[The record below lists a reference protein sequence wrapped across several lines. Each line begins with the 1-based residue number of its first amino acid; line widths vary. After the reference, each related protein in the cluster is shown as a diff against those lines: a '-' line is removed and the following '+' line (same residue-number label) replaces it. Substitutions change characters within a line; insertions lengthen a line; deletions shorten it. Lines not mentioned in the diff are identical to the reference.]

1 MKWNRREK
9 TGRQSSMAKKTQG
22 KTNAMRILDAEHIGY
37 RMAEYEVDESDLS
50 GVHAAES
57 LGVPAET
64 VFKTLVAR
72 GDGNEL
78 FVFIIPVAENLDLK
92 KAAAAS
98 GNKRI
103 EMIHVK
109 ELFDLTGYV
118 RGGCSPIG
126 MKKSYPTYIDETAQL
141 YDEIY
146 FSAGKRGLQ
155 IILPSDKLCE
165 VTGAEYCDL
174 IKM

>member
-1 MKWNRREK
+1 
-9 TGRQSSMAKKTQG
+9 MAKKAAG
-22 KTNAMRILDAEHIGY
+22 KTNAMRILDSEDIEY
-37 RMAEYEVDESDLS
+37 RMAEYEVDEDDLS

-57 LGVPAET
+57 LGVSEEI

-103 EMIHVK
+103 EMIHLR

-126 MKKSYPTYIDETAQL
+126 MKKAFPTYIDETAQL

-146 FSAGKRGLQ
+146 FSAGRRGTQ
-155 IILPSDKLCE
+155 IILNADILCG
-165 VTGAEYCDL
+165 VTGAEYADL

>member
-1 MKWNRREK
+1 
-9 TGRQSSMAKKTQG
+9 MAKKSAG
-22 KTNAMRILDAEHIGY
+22 KTNAMRILDSEGIEY
-37 RMAEYEVDESDLS
+37 RMAEYEVDEEDLS

-57 LGVPAET
+57 LGVSEEI

-78 FVFIIPVAENLDLK
+78 FVFIIPAAENLDLK
-92 KAAAAS
+92 KAASAS

-103 EMIHVK
+103 EMIHLK

-126 MKKSYPTYIDETAQL
+126 MKKTYPTYIDETAQL

-146 FSAGKRGLQ
+146 FSAGRRGTQ
-155 IILPSDKLCE
+155 IILNADILCS
-165 VTGAEYCDL
+165 VTGAEYADL

>member
-1 MKWNRREK
+1 
-9 TGRQSSMAKKTQG
+9 MAKKTQG
-22 KTNAMRILDAEHIGY
+22 KTNAMRILDSEGIEY

-50 GVHAAES
+50 GIHAAEA
-57 LGVPAET
+57 LGVSDEV

-92 KAAAAS
+92 KAASAS
-98 GNKRI
+98 GNKKV

-126 MKKSYPTYIDETAQL
+126 MKKPYPTYIDETAQL

-146 FSAGKRGLQ
+146 FSAGRRGQQ
-155 IILPSDKLCE
+155 IILNSDILCG
-165 VTGAEYCDL
+165 VTGAEYTDL

>member
-1 MKWNRREK
+1 
-9 TGRQSSMAKKTQG
+9 MAKKSSG
-22 KTNAMRILDAEHIGY
+22 KTNAMRMLDAASIVYG
-37 RMAEYEVDESDLS
+37 MAEYEVDESDLS
-50 GVHAAES
+50 GVHAAEE

-92 KAAAAS
+92 KAAASS

-103 EMIHVK
+103 EMIHVR

-126 MKKSYPTYIDETAQL
+126 MKKAFPTFLHESAEGL
-141 YDEIY
+141 EHIY
-146 FSAGKRGLQ
+146 VSAGRVGCQ
-155 IILPSDKLCE
+155 IELDPRDLAEVVGCE
-165 VTGAEYCDL
+165 FID
-174 IKM
+174 II

>member
-1 MKWNRREK
+1 
-9 TGRQSSMAKKTQG
+9 MAKKTAG
-22 KTNAMRILDAEHIGY
+22 KTNAMRILDSEGIEY
-37 RMAEYEVDESDLS
+37 RMAEYEVDEEDLS

-57 LGVPAET
+57 LGVSEEI

-103 EMIHVK
+103 EMIHLR

-126 MKKSYPTYIDETAQL
+126 MKKAFPTYIDETAQL

-146 FSAGKRGLQ
+146 FSAGRRGTQ
-155 IILPSDKLCE
+155 IILNADILCG
-165 VTGAEYCDL
+165 VTGAEYADL

>member
-1 MKWNRREK
+1 
-9 TGRQSSMAKKTQG
+9 MAKKTSA
-22 KTNAMRILDAEHIGY
+22 KTNAMRLLDAAGISYG
-37 RMAEYEVDESDLS
+37 MAEYEVDESDLS
-50 GVHAAES
+50 GVHAADE

-64 VFKTLVAR
+64 VFKTLVAI
-72 GDGNEL
+72 GDGNGL
-78 FVFIIPVAENLDLK
+78 FVFVIPVAENLDLK

-103 EMIHVK
+103 EMVHVR

-126 MKKSYPTYIDETAQL
+126 MKKVYPSYVDETAQL

-146 FSAGKRGLQ
+146 FSAGRRGAQ
-155 IILPSDKLCE
+155 IILAPDKLCE
-165 VTGAEYCDL
+165 VTGAEYADL
-174 IKM
+174 TKV